1 MMNWVRKWRR
11 PDHRGPKD
19 LPGGRFRT
27 STVAMVIAF
36 VALSWL
42 QQTYQPPTPD
52 ATPETAVVPPGFV
65 PDPQYTWVPRTN
77 VRTRDSESDYTTTT
91 TTTNTTTT
99 SPTESTSPN
108 ETSTS
113 TSPSESTPASA
124 TTSPNPGEAGS
135 PSPQTST
142 QAPST
147 TSSSAT
153 TSVEPVAPTTVPPR

>member
-1 MMNWVRKWRR
+1 MMNWLRKWRR
-11 PDHRGPKD
+11 PDHRWPKY

-77 VRTRDSESDYTTTT
+77 VRTREPESDYTTTT
-91 TTTNTTTT
+91 TTTT

-124 TTSPNPGEAGS
+124 TTSPNPGESGS

>member
-1 MMNWVRKWRR
+1 MMNWLRKWRR
-11 PDHRGPKD
+11 PDHRWPKY

-77 VRTRDSESDYTTTT
+77 VRTREPESDYTTTT
-91 TTTNTTTT
+91 TTTTTT

-124 TTSPNPGEAGS
+124 TTSPNPGESGS

>member
-1 MMNWVRKWRR
+1 MNWLRKWRR
-11 PDHRGPKD
+11 PDHRWPKY

-77 VRTRDSESDYTTTT
+77 VRTREPESDYTTTT
-91 TTTNTTTT
+91 TTTT

-124 TTSPNPGEAGS
+124 TTSPNPGESGS

>member
-77 VRTRDSESDYTTTT
+77 VRTREPESDYTTTT
-91 TTTNTTTT
+91 TTTT